1 MKNKLSLFS
10 FSFVF
15 FGILLLSSCI
25 IYVPF
30 PEDSPPTQED
40 PYYEED
46 YRDTPSRYDT
56 SYFYDHLS
64 PHGMWV
70 HHSPHGYVWIP
81 RVYRY
86 SWRPYSNGNWIWT
99 DFGWTWVSDWDWGW
113 IPFHYGRW
121 DWDNYL
127 GWYWV
132 PDTVWGP
139 AWVTW
144 RRSSLYIGW
153 SPLPPGTRFVP
164 GVGIRSITFGL
175 SGRHWI
181 FVEYPYFYRT
191 QIYRYMLPVER
202 NQTIISSTIHKTN
215 IIQRDRRIINQGIDR
230 EYVQNRIEKPI
241 MKHILKDAAKPMKSI
256 VRLDEFQVFRPNIEK
271 NETAKPKTVLK
282 RENIRDTLVRT
293 KIQRTGS
300 VSQKTIEPKLKENQM
315 REVRILK
322 RSQTKEISMVKKK
335 SEDDKKNSTSAAE
348 KAKIEKETRVRI
360 DVLLKKHKIEE
371 AKQKERHKEEEAK
384 VRKVIKKKKKS
395 A

>member
-1 MKNKLSLFS
+1 MKNKLYLL
-10 FSFVF
+10 SFVF
-15 FGILLLSSCI
+15 LGLLLLSSCI
-25 IYVPF
+25 IYVPY
-30 PEDSPPTQED
+30 PEGSPPPQEE

-70 HHSPHGYVWIP
+70 NHSPYGYVWIP
-81 RVYRY
+81 RVYKY
-86 SWRPYSNGNWIWT
+86 GWRPYSNGNWIWT
-99 DFGWTWVSDWDWGW
+99 DFGWTWVSDWEWGW

-153 SPLPPGTRFVP
+153 SPIPPGTRFVP
-164 GVGIRSITFGL
+164 GVGIRTVTIGL

-181 FVEYPYFYRT
+181 FIEYPYFYRT
-191 QIYRYMLPVER
+191 HIYRYMLPVER
-202 NQTIISSTIHKTN
+202 NQTIISYTIHKTN
-215 IIQRDRRIINQGIDR
+215 IVQRDRRIVNEGIDR
-230 EYVQNRIEKPI
+230 EYIQNRVEKPI
-241 MKHILKDAAKPMKSI
+241 IKHVLKDASRPMKSV

-282 RENIRDTLVRT
+282 RENIRNTLVKTR
-293 KIQRTGS
+293 IQRTGRI
-300 VSQKTIEPKLKENQM
+300 SQKTVEPTLKENQV
-315 REVRILK
+315 REVTILK
-322 RSQTKEISMVKKK
+322 KSQEKEISMVRKE
-335 SEDDKKNSTSAAE
+335 SEASKKNVANAAD
-348 KAKIEKETRVRI
+348 KAKIEKETRVKI
-360 DVLLKKHKIEE
+360 NTLLKKHKTEE
-371 AKQKERHKEEEAK
+371 TKQKERHKEEEAK

>member
-1 MKNKLSLFS
+1 MKNKLYLLF
-10 FSFVF
+10 FVL
-15 FGILLLSSCI
+15 FGLLLLSSCI
-25 IYVPF
+25 IYVPY
-30 PEDSPPTQED
+30 PEGSPPPQEE

-56 SYFYDHLS
+56 SYFYDKLS
-64 PHGMWV
+64 PHGMWAY
-70 HHSPHGYVWIP
+70 HSPHGYVWVP
-81 RVYRY
+81 RVYKY
-86 SWRPYSNGNWIWT
+86 GWRPYSDGNWIWT
-99 DFGWTWVSDWDWGW
+99 DFGWTWVSNWEWGW

-164 GVGIRSITFGL
+164 GVGIRTVTIEL

-191 QIYRYMLPVER
+191 HIYRYMLPVER

-215 IIQRDRRIINQGIDR
+215 IVQRDRLIINQGIDR
-230 EYVQNRIEKPI
+230 EYVQNRVEKPI
-241 MKHILKDAAKPMKSI
+241 IKHILKDASAPMKSV
-256 VRLDEFQVFRPNIEK
+256 VRVDEFKVFRPDIEK
-271 NETAKPKTVLK
+271 NEMAKPKTVVK
-282 RENIRDTLVRT
+282 RENIRDTLVKT
-293 KIQRTGS
+293 KIQSTET
-300 VSQKTIEPKLKENQM
+300 VSQKTEESSLKENQV

-322 RSQTKEISMVKKK
+322 RSQEKEISLIKKE
-335 SEDDKKNSTSAAE
+335 SEENKKNSASAAE
-348 KAKIEKETRVRI
+348 KAKIEKETQARI
-360 DVLLKKHKIEE
+360 VTLIKKHKTEE

-384 VRKVIKKKKKS
+384 VRKVIKKIKKS